1 MNFSLPDKTTVG
13 RSMPKAEFYEHVD
26 MSAAVRRAFIDQ
38 VKAINWRNKLAA
50 TTLNVARGASVT
62 EIEVFE
68 IELKGAD
75 LDEAILRRLDETM
88 CYHLLFVLTHEG
100 RSQTWIGYKEA
111 TSGGDKAFKVVRYY
125 HTDWMPR
132 EAVNFALEG
141 HDLDAVYAG
150 LVRAVRGGADAA
162 DGQPASAL
170 ADDVARDIRREK
182 LGRQIATL
190 EKKLAAEKQPR
201 RKYDLVHELRRL
213 KGELGEILG

>member
-150 LVRAVRGGADAA
+150 LVRTVRGGEDAA
-162 DGQPASAL
+162 DWQAPGAL
-170 ADDVARDIRREK
+170 AENVAYDIRREK
-182 LGRQIATL
+182 IEKRLATL
-190 EKKLAAEKQPR
+190 RQKINREKQPR
-201 RKYDLVHELRRL
+201 RAVALVHELREL
-213 KGELGEILG
+213 KKQLEG